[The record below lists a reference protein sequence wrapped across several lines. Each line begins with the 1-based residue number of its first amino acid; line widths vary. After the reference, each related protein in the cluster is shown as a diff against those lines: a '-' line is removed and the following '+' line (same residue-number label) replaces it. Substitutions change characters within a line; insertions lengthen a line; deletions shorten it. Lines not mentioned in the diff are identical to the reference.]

1 MKRMAEEFGFELKT
15 THPDE
20 VAEMALEKL
29 QNGNFWLHTL
39 TEDHEAKIRRRA
51 DMIINSTT
59 PIPESVI

>member
-1 MKRMAEEFGFELKT
+1 
-15 THPDE
+15 
-20 VAEMALEKL
+20 MALEKL
-29 QNGNFWLHTL
+29 QNGDFWLHTL